1 MRRVLLA
8 LLPCLLG
15 SCALLGTFPERHP
28 APSSPGQSS
37 SAATTTEGGAPLAAQ
52 AEATATGRGV
62 TVALT
67 LINVDRRLLT
77 LRYAAE
83 VNWGACGLPPYVAL
97 SREGGPAVAGPAPK
111 GRLNCPELQFTRTLR
126 PGETLTLRRTLPSL
140 PPGAY
145 TLTAWFDG
153 EVGGKTVR
161 VQAPAV
167 ALEVR

>member
-1 MRRVLLA
+1 MRRLLLA
-8 LLPCLLG
+8 LLPGLLAG
-15 SCALLGTFPERHP
+15 CALLGTSPGRSPE
-28 APSSPGQSS
+28 PSSPGQATP
-37 SAATTTEGGAPLAAQ
+37 AAAEAPLAAQ
-52 AEATATGRGV
+52 AEADATGRGV

-67 LINVDRRLLT
+67 LINVGRRPLT
-77 LRYAAE
+77 LRYAAQ
-83 VNWGACGLPPYVAL
+83 VNWGSCGLPPYVAL
-97 SREGGPAVAGPAPK
+97 SREGGSAVAGPAPE

-167 ALEVR
+167 SLEVR